1 MNTEFYTL
9 NIQSVEPLTRD
20 SVAIKLDVP
29 AELQEAFKYRAGQHL
44 TFKSMLTGDEMRR
57 SYSICRAESEQSLE
71 VGIKRIENGIFSN
84 YANDQFA
91 PGMTVDV
98 MPPQGAFTLEM
109 DASNAKHYLLIAA
122 GSGITPVLAHAQTIL
137 EQEPDSS
144 VTLIYANRTTNRM
157 MFRDRISFLKNK
169 YMQRLNWVKIFSKES
184 LDAEIL
190 NGRVSAKKLIELN
203 NAHIINLDTVDE
215 VMLCG
220 PEAMIMN
227 VKDFFEANKFPSDNI
242 HFELFHSD
250 SAAQAS
256 ESHQAELEERFGDEE
271 SLVTVRSSGRNL
283 QFKLEK
289 SGQPILDMA
298 LDEGADVPYAC
309 KGGVCATCK
318 ALLVKGKVEMDNN
331 HCLTDDE
338 VEEGMILTCQAHPIT
353 DEVEIDY
360 DVI

>member
-9 NIQSVEPLTRD
+9 SIKNVEPLTRD
-20 SVAIKLDVP
+20 SVAITLDVP
-29 AELQEAFKYRAGQHL
+29 TELKDTFNYRAGQHL
-44 TFKSMLTGDEMRR
+44 TFKTLVTGEELRR

-84 YANDQFA
+84 YANDSFA

-98 MPPQGAFTLEM
+98 MPPQGFFTLDLDE
-109 DASNAKHYLLIAA
+109 SNTKHYLLIAA
-122 GSGITPVLAHAQTIL
+122 GSGITPVLAHAHTIL
-137 EQEPDSS
+137 EKEPDST

-157 MFRDRISFLKNK
+157 MFRDRISFLKNE
-169 YMQRLNWVKIFSKES
+169 YMQRLNWVKIFSKEG

-190 NGRVSAKKLIELN
+190 NGRVSAKKLVDLN
-203 NAHIINLDTVDE
+203 NAHIIDLDSIDE

-220 PEAMIMN
+220 PEAMIMD
-227 VKDFFEANKFPSDNI
+227 VKAFFEANKFPPEQI

-250 SAAQAS
+250 SAEKAS
-256 ESHQAELEERFGDEE
+256 EAHHAELEERFGDEE
-271 SLVTVRSSGRNL
+271 SLVTVRTSGRSL

-289 SGQPILDMA
+289 SGDTILDTA
-298 LDEGADVPYAC
+298 LEEGADVPYAC

-338 VEEGMILTCQAHPIT
+338 VEEGMILTCQAHPIS
-353 DEVEIDY
+353 DEVEVDY